1 MTPSITPTAL
11 ITPTQTPTNTMTPS
25 TSPTSR
31 SVRSLSDELIGLVPA
46 FAVFMTSRA
55 LLFAPHSRSLVD
67 NNNMENSLSPSNLT
81 AGWTSTTMRSL
92 YQQGVLDSVTAAA
105 SPVVNTMNVSVIT
118 AGEDLVLSVDLWVFQ
133 SMSLTPRSSIAHG
146 VIIGDDSSGLG
157 WLLHRQ
163 WASDSAAAL
172 LRTSPT
178 NLTSLGGL
186 ENNISPT
193 SFPSTPTGL
202 VLSPTTLSF
211 TLTGIPNSAA
221 LGPNSRLYGSSSSG
235 VNRPTSLPAS
245 HTFTVH
251 SSIGSLIGLVPAGSL
266 KSGYIYT
273 ITASAIL
280 RATWSYAALDTVPLW
295 NAWGS
300 PSSVSVSGSSTSSI
314 TYASSD
320 IVDGLIASAAYSP
333 TLFVHLPPIGGTL
346 QVAYA
351 ATPSV
356 TTATG
361 VALVDTFSLN
371 TTNWWSPDTLVITDS
386 ISTAPFEGIPLP
398 DAGAALLL
406 IARGDTLSND
416 LLVAISS
423 LSPTAALGE
432 RAVDACKPTII
443 GVLKPWER
451 SWTLLTDPLGIT
463 ADRACAAI
471 IYGRSSPLRLS
482 HSTLTYFFAVSPLSV
497 TALLGSDTTTFVDSL
512 GTITAMTALSLQA
525 RSGSMI
531 TDPPGTALSSR
542 QSQTHLF
549 TMLSTPGVQ
558 NGAGFVTILVL
569 AIDETGGV
577 GAAST
582 GVYLS
587 SPLSVSAMR
596 DAGAIASIAGPAAQ
610 ALVDSSPGITF
621 AAAQQ
626 IASLLTAAKNLQS
639 NSIGAAA
646 AAAATIT
653 LTNAVTNALVSLIDS
668 NSVNIGEGAIDVAAP
683 QSAFAVIAT
692 NALQSDN
699 IVVLDDHSLTLAAT
713 AVQSVSVA
721 TSAASISTSFG
732 INAAVALLNASS
744 VLLSLSSVSSIS
756 AAVLT
761 SLPPVAGAAFL
772 SAVSNIISAAATST
786 STGLNR
792 PNSTSDDDN
801 LSISAHATLDALAS
815 ATLRAAKSG
824 DPPVTI
830 ATTVVSTIAAG
841 GVRAY
846 CGDGMSMTSARVN
859 ILDTS
864 TAAEAS
870 SVTLPLGNA
879 LPPCITS
886 GSIVA
891 VPTSVVQLQ
900 PPPSINIASSAL
912 STLKGDGGGRV
923 TSIDAT
929 IIQWAVSP
937 VSETA
942 HLSSLIYAAPPRT
955 GSQGKATDSV
965 KGNSGRQRVLL
976 SSATS
981 WVSWGRRLIDELG
994 SATAAK
1000 TSLAPDATNVKD
1012 LMPMHRLDTRVVS
1025 VSLRDSVTGSILNTS
1040 GTVFNV
1046 TLPLRDIASLLWN
1059 STTASTNGY
1068 ALPAIA
1074 SPVFTL
1080 RCPAG
1085 DANRVGGGLVSA
1097 MRRPS
1102 LDSPITSAIPSTVI
1116 YEVST
1121 GLSFSALAVGTSA
1134 GSNVLSA
1141 STLDV
1146 SGSKSWS
1153 GGAVNI
1159 DTSGNAALMI
1169 ADCGAPWGNASF
1181 LCTGNSNVTFNCPTV
1196 TPTAACLNYDTVTAG
1211 WTNTACVVAAVTDTA
1226 VICSCTRLGDFAAR
1240 FAALPSLGS
1249 DVFGRVNASERLA
1262 PATLY
1267 FAVSIAS
1274 LVAVLIGGYIFG
1286 LLIGSIY
1293 DRKDLTSFG
1302 NALQEDREISFL
1314 SKILIAQ
1321 GFSGV
1326 IDKLNPAKRVV
1337 NRNGGGSSKRGLM
1350 LKNKSSAAISPAPFF
1365 SDIPTKYTDVASSA
1379 AVTRLSTMAAV
1390 SPLFIRSPSNEH
1402 RRGRHHTTTN
1412 NNDRDTQFE
1421 TPKRNKTNGT
1431 GNRNKNHHRH
1441 RRPLT
1446 SENIYTASIWA
1457 RLVALLEPTAVVPP
1471 PAVIDAINSGFTTT
1485 AKPPNGARAAF
1496 DVSYR
1501 SLLRLASGPPLSG
1514 LLFDVDAMS
1523 AIENTNINTPRE
1535 RKSGNKR
1542 HSAPL
1547 SSPERVFVAPL
1558 ASSHFS
1564 EKVDVPESL
1573 KWGVLGDSL
1582 DDSLFYLSQGHEGE
1596 EPDAV
1601 GGRHSND
1608 DGASN
1613 ASGYESDEVHHMS
1626 GDDDGG
1632 ETSLARARRYRSYLL
1647 ALSAIRARTL
1657 HPFNPCC
1664 RFIPSRPRST
1674 RAAFAVTSLIT
1685 PLALSAWLYAN
1696 LPGFS
1701 TPSEALPGTIQ
1712 FAPLTIGAIILLG
1725 VISVAIVAP
1734 ILYLIDAAFIVGGL
1748 AELHWRFPLA
1758 TTESIRRKAF
1768 ATEVSKRGGGI
1779 WAARRIANCFN
1790 NMRQPLGDPRSRA
1803 PEVDESSDDDGGVSI
1818 NNNDGNDGDDND
1830 DDGVMDDEEE
1840 DGARKSSSSRHGGG
1854 GRIDFASTF
1863 FRLSHSADNISQAPR
1878 CFEGTFVYF
1887 CGSRNSLARV
1897 APSRKRTQT
1906 PLPPP
1911 KPAAS
1916 YYLTKQMAI
1925 ASFVSMCLVIISA
1938 SYALLFSLLR
1948 GEPAALS
1955 LLCVW
1960 AVSIV
1965 LLTIGSAIGTYL
1977 TPLVMI
1983 ACRKVP
1989 SQNVAS
1995 TFTLRIHATR
2005 LEILATCRAAS
2016 KVSDIALD
2024 ESLALLVPPHELTNL
2039 LDTLPQPSSRSAAR
2053 AGVLRR
2059 VYLAAL
2065 SGTTPS
2071 ALRAAAPSAIALR
2084 TIQISHRAINAASSS
2099 SGIVPLSAGGV
2110 GGTHLNTE
2118 FHLSDEVGRLTASPV
2133 ASPKALP
2140 ASSLFSAT
2148 SSSAAPFAMPRPSL
2162 TLRLGAHAA
2171 LTTTSGGV
2179 NGVPLPPLGPPLPLP
2194 LPQPQPQPQ
2203 PVSNLIPNH
2212 LTARALAAVARKKH
2226 PRFTFVKKA
2235 ILPRETTTATAAANV
2250 VTATTTASTAPPDT
2264 TLLI

>member
-1 MTPSITPTAL
+1 
-11 ITPTQTPTNTMTPS
+11 
-25 TSPTSR
+25 
-31 SVRSLSDELIGLVPA
+31 
-46 FAVFMTSRA
+46 MTSRA
-55 LLFAPHSRSLVD
+55 LLFAPHSRSLHD
-67 NNNMENSLSPSNLT
+67 NNMENSLLLPSNLT

-92 YQQGVLDSVTAAA
+92 YQHGVLDSVT
-105 SPVVNTMNVSVIT
+105 PVTTPVINTMNVSVVT

-133 SMSLTPRSSIAHG
+133 SMSPTPRSSIAHG
-146 VIIGDDSSGLG
+146 VIIGDDMSGFG

-178 NLTSLGGL
+178 NLTAFGG
-186 ENNISPT
+186 ISP
-193 SFPSTPTGL
+193 SSSSSSAPTGL

-221 LGPNSRLYGSSSSG
+221 LGPTSRLYDSSSNSG
-235 VNRPTSLPAS
+235 GNRPTSLRGNRPTSLPPS
-245 HTFTVH
+245 HTFTVQ
-251 SSIGSLIGLVPAGSL
+251 SSKGSLFGLVPAGSL
-266 KSGYIYT
+266 KPGYIYT
-273 ITASAIL
+273 ITASATL

-295 NAWGS
+295 SAWGS
-300 PSSVSVSGSSTSSI
+300 PSSVSVSSGTSSI
-314 TYASSD
+314 TYVSSN
-320 IVDGLIASAAYSP
+320 IVDGLIASTAYSP

-351 ATPSV
+351 ATPGV
-356 TTATG
+356 TTTTG
-361 VALVDTFSLN
+361 VALVDTFFLN
-371 TTNWWSPDTLVITDS
+371 TSNWWSPDTLVITDT
-386 ISTAPFEGIPLP
+386 ISNAPFEGFPLP

-416 LLVAISS
+416 LLEAISA
-423 LSPTAALGE
+423 LSPISALGE
-432 RAVDACKPTII
+432 RAVDACKPTTTGLI
-443 GVLKPWER
+443 KPWER
-451 SWTLLTDPLGIT
+451 AWALLTNPLGIT

-471 IYGRSSPLRLS
+471 VYGRSTPLSR
-482 HSTLTYFFAVSPLSV
+482 STLTYFFAVSPLSV
-497 TALLGSDTTTFVDSL
+497 TALLGTDTTTIVDSM
-512 GTITAMTALSLQA
+512 GTLSSTTALSLQA

-531 TDPPGTALSSR
+531 TDPPGTALASR
-542 QSQTHLF
+542 QSQNNLF

-558 NGAGFVTILVL
+558 NGAGIVTILVL

-577 GAAST
+577 GAALT

-596 DAGAIASIAGPAAQ
+596 DAGAIASVAGPAAQ
-610 ALVDSSPGITF
+610 ALIDSSPGITF

-626 IASLLTAAKNLQS
+626 IASLLTAANNLQS

-646 AAAATIT
+646 AATATIT
-653 LTNAVTNALVSLIDS
+653 LTHAVTNAVVNLIDS
-668 NSVNIGEGAIDVAAP
+668 SNANIGDGIIDAAAP
-683 QSAFAVIAT
+683 QSAFAIIAT
-692 NALQSDN
+692 DSIQGDKLM
-699 IVVLDDHSLTLAAT
+699 VLDDHSLTLAAT
-713 AVQSVSVA
+713 AIQSVSAA
-721 TSAASISTSFG
+721 TSTASISTAIG

-744 VLLSLSSVSSIS
+744 VLLSLSSVSSLS

-772 SAVSNIISAAATST
+772 SAVSNIISAAAGGSTST
-786 STGLNR
+786 TGLNR
-792 PNSTSDDDN
+792 PILTSDEDDA
-801 LSISAHATLDALAS
+801 LSLSAHATLDALAS

-824 DPPVTI
+824 DPPVSI
-830 ATTVVSTIAAG
+830 ATTVVSTVSAG
-841 GVRAY
+841 GTRTY

-859 ILDTS
+859 LADTS
-864 TAAEAS
+864 STKSS

-891 VPTSVVQLQ
+891 VPTSVVQKQ

-912 STLKGDGGGRV
+912 SILKGDGGGRV

-955 GSQGKATDSV
+955 GSQGKATDRV
-965 KGNSGRQRVLL
+965 KGNSGRQRVL
-976 SSATS
+976 SSDTS
-981 WVSWGRRLIDELG
+981 WVSWGRQLIDELG
-994 SATAAK
+994 SATVAK

-1012 LMPMHRLDTRVVS
+1012 LSPTHKLDSRVVS
-1025 VSLRDSVTGSILNTS
+1025 ISLRDSVTGSILNTS

-1085 DANRVGGGLVSA
+1085 DANRVGDIVSA

-1116 YEVST
+1116 YSLST
-1121 GLSFSALAVGTSA
+1121 GLSFSALAVATSA
-1134 GSNVLSA
+1134 GSNVISA
-1141 STLDV
+1141 SSLDV

-1159 DTSGNAALMI
+1159 DASGNAALMI
-1169 ADCGAPWGNASF
+1169 ADCGIPWGNASF

-1196 TPTAACLNYDTVTAG
+1196 TPTAACLNYDTTTAG
-1211 WTNTACVVAAVTDTA
+1211 WTNTACTVAAVTDTA

-1249 DVFGRVNASERLA
+1249 DVFGRVNASELIA
-1262 PATLY
+1262 PATLF

-1274 LVAVLIGGYIFG
+1274 LVAVLIGGYLGG
-1286 LLIGSIY
+1286 LLIGSIK
-1293 DRKDLTSFG
+1293 DGKDLTSFG

-1314 SKILIAQ
+1314 SKILSAR

-1326 IDKLNPAKRVV
+1326 IDKLNPAKRV
-1337 NRNGGGSSKRGLM
+1337 NRNASRGGGGGVGGGISKRGLM
-1350 LKNKSSAAISPAPFF
+1350 LTNKLSAAVSPAPFF
-1365 SDIPTKYTDVASSA
+1365 SDIPSNNLNTDASSA

-1390 SPLFIRSPSNEH
+1390 SPLFIRSPSGNN
-1402 RRGRHHTTTN
+1402 RRGYHN
-1412 NNDRDTQFE
+1412 ANRDTQFD
-1421 TPKRNKTNGT
+1421 TQKRNKSKNGT
-1431 GNRNKNHHRH
+1431 RNKNTHQ

-1471 PAVIDAINSGFTTT
+1471 PAVIDAIGGFTATV
-1485 AKPPNGARAAF
+1485 KPPIGARAAF

-1501 SLLRLASGPPLSG
+1501 SLLLLASGPPLSG
-1514 LLFDVDAMS
+1514 LLFDVDALS
-1523 AIENTNINTPRE
+1523 ANENSTINTPRG

-1558 ASSHFS
+1558 ASHFS
-1564 EKVDVPESL
+1564 EKADVPESL

-1596 EPDAV
+1596 EPDAI

-1608 DGASN
+1608 DGASD
-1613 ASGYESDEVHHMS
+1613 ASGYESDEVNMS
-1626 GDDDGG
+1626 GGDG
-1632 ETSLARARRYRSYLL
+1632 ETSLARARRYRNYLL

-1685 PLALSAWLYAN
+1685 PLALAAWLYAN

-1701 TPSEALPGTIQ
+1701 TPYEALPGTIK

-1725 VISVAIVAP
+1725 VISATIVAP
-1734 ILYLIDAAFIVGGL
+1734 LLYCIDAAFLAGGL

-1758 TTESIRRKAF
+1758 TTESNRRKTF
-1768 ATEVSKRGGGI
+1768 ATLVSKRGGGI

-1803 PEVDESSDDDGGVSI
+1803 PEMDDSS
-1818 NNNDGNDGDDND
+1818 
-1830 DDGVMDDEEE
+1830 DEEE
-1840 DGARKSSSSRHGGG
+1840 DGISFNDNDDDDDDDDDEVMEDSSSYRQQ
-1854 GRIDFASTF
+1854 GRGRRLDFASTF
-1863 FRLSHSADNISQAPR
+1863 FRLSHTADNISQAPR
-1878 CFEGTFVYF
+1878 CFEGTVVYF
-1887 CGSRNSLARV
+1887 CGSRKNLSRV
-1897 APSRKRTQT
+1897 APSRKRAQT

-1916 YYLTKQMAI
+1916 YYLTTQMAI

-1948 GEPAALS
+1948 GEPAAFS

-1960 AVSIV
+1960 AVSIGM
-1965 LLTIGSAIGTYL
+1965 LTIGSAIGTYL
-1977 TPLVMI
+1977 TPLIMI

-1989 SQNVAS
+1989 TQNAAS
-1995 TFTLRIHATR
+1995 DFTLRIHATR
-2005 LEILATCRAAS
+2005 LELIATCRAAS
-2016 KVSDIALD
+2016 KVSGTSLD
-2024 ESLALLVPPHELTNL
+2024 ESLALHVPPHELTNL

-2071 ALRAAAPSAIALR
+2071 ALRAAAPSAIDVR
-2084 TIQISHRAINAASSS
+2084 TIPINNRAIVIGGATAS
-2099 SGIVPLSAGGV
+2099 SGIVPLSAGRV
-2110 GGTHLNTE
+2110 GGTHFNTD
-2118 FHLSDEVGRLTASPV
+2118 FHLSDEDGRLTAPV
-2133 ASPKALP
+2133 ASSKSLV
-2140 ASSLFSAT
+2140 SSLFSAT
-2148 SSSAAPFAMPRPSL
+2148 SSGAAAPSTLAMPRPSL
-2162 TLRLGAHAA
+2162 SLRLGAHAA
-2171 LTTTSGGV
+2171 LTTTSGGI
-2179 NGVPLPPLGPPLPLP
+2179 NGGGAPLPPLGPPLA
-2194 LPQPQPQPQ
+2194 LPQPVPLLQQPLPV
-2203 PVSNLIPNH
+2203 PVSNLIPNP
-2212 LTARALAAVARKKH
+2212 LTTRALLGVARKKH
-2226 PRFTFVKKA
+2226 PKYTFVKKA
-2235 ILPRETTTATAAANV
+2235 TMPLGGATGDAV
-2250 VTATTTASTAPPDT
+2250 PATTSTAPPNT
-2264 TLLI
+2264 TQ